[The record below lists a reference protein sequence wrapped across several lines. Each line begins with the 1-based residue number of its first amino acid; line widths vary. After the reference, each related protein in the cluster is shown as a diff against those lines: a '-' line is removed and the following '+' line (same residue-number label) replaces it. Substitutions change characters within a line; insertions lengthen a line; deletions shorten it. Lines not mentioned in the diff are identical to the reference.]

1 LMVVVKAG
9 KLEIRRVAPM
19 VDQMDEMTAA
29 LMAVVLV
36 GLMVDTTADTKVVK
50 LAELMVVKMVDW
62 MVDLMVA

>member
-1 LMVVVKAG
+1 MMVVVKAG

>member
-1 LMVVVKAG
+1 MVVVKAG